1 MAEYNNTDRAQQ
13 EAEAQQ
19 KPDPEP
25 STDRSQQHY
34 RFLAEQ
40 RGALFRIVFGTGNT
54 AARLFDI
61 VLIAA
66 IVLSVLLVM
75 IDSIVD
81 LPASTRTLLRNAEF
95 GFTLLFTLEYLL
107 RIFISPKPL
116 RYMASFLGI
125 IDLLAIL
132 PTYLAFLYPEAGH
145 FMVIRLLRILRIFRV
160 LKLVRYVEESRVLT
174 RALKSSSRKI
184 FVFFFFVLVM
194 ATIFGS
200 LIFLI
205 EGPEHGF
212 ESIPHSVYWAI
223 ITITTVGYG
232 DIVPQT
238 ALGQGLASVVTLIG
252 YSIIAVPTGIITAE
266 LSLGIMRAETLKCS
280 HCGSGGHQQ
289 DAQFCRVCGE
299 KFEA

>member
-1 MAEYNNTDRAQQ
+1 MSNQEKQNNHK
-13 EAEAQQ
+13 E
-19 KPDPEP
+19 
-25 STDRSQQHY
+25 HY
-34 RFLAEQ
+34 SYLARE

-61 VLIAA
+61 VLICA
-66 IVLSVLLVM
+66 IIVSVLLVM
-75 IDSIVD
+75 VDSIVD
-81 LPASTRTLLRNAEF
+81 LSSATRAALRYAEF

-116 RYMASFLGI
+116 RYMTSFLGI

-132 PTYLAFLYPEAGH
+132 PTYLTFLYPEAGH

-160 LKLVRYVEESRVLT
+160 LKLVRYVEEARHLT
-174 RALKSSSRKI
+174 NALQSSSRKI
-184 FVFFFFVLVM
+184 FVFFFFVLVL

-205 EGPEHGF
+205 EGPENGF
-212 ESIPHSVYWAI
+212 ESIPNSVYWAI

-238 ALGQGLASVVTLIG
+238 LFGQILASIVTLIG

-266 LSLGIMRAETLKCS
+266 LSLGLIRGASHKCTQ
-280 HCGSGGHQQ
+280 CGATSHQQ
-289 DAQFCRVCGE
+289 DARFCRVCGE
-299 KFEA
+299 KFEH